1 MVLLP
6 KNPCFITLFHY
17 KPSINGGAP
26 IYGNL
31 HIWPYNNNWRDKEL
45 EAMPLASLGL
55 LVSVTCRLV
64 IRLGDHKSSWPT
76 KQVPSVS
83 TTTHDIPSV
92 FMRKPHPNC
101 PSFQI
106 IQRLCPPILGVFI
119 IPISCPFR
127 LISIA
132 STADGY
138 SRHPLAAGLSHSTRK
153 FLHLCCWRS
162 HISVGFFHTMVLRCC
177 CKLYEH
183 ISYTHVLYLY
193 GHDTGYCT
201 VYIYM
206 YFFIHASYIIYS
218 MLPVVVVGVSYLCP
232 SLPGKVRS
240 PSWLDPICLGRG
252 ETTNLHIY
260 YLHLHRSI
268 FVYITIHI
276 CLSLNIL
283 AKVYI
288 IIHIYIYLAWSCI
301 YIYARPILPFMDH
314 PWGSGQR
321 ERPWRSLFLGR

>member
-64 IRLGDHKSSWPT
+64 FRLGDHKSSWPT

-162 HISVGFFHTMVLRCC
+162 HISVGFFIRW
-177 CKLYEH
+177 
-183 ISYTHVLYLY
+183 
-193 GHDTGYCT
+193 YCD
-201 VYIYM
+201 
-206 YFFIHASYIIYS
+206 
-218 MLPVVVVGVSYLCP
+218 VVVSCMNIFHIHMFC
-232 SLPGKVRS
+232 
-240 PSWLDPICLGRG
+240 ICMVM
-252 ETTNLHIY
+252 TQDT
-260 YLHLHRSI
+260 
-268 FVYITIHI
+268 VQ
-276 CLSLNIL
+276 
-283 AKVYI
+283 
-288 IIHIYIYLAWSCI
+288 CI
-301 YIYARPILPFMDH
+301 YICISSSMH
-314 PWGSGQR
+314 HT
-321 ERPWRSLFLGR
+321 